1 MIYQTISEGTGA
13 LTWRSMLAILF
24 ACIIIQPGI
33 IYLYLV
39 SGTGLPFSTWLVILL
54 WSEIARFF
62 GHKLRREEL
71 FIIMVFESTAISSAW
86 LFVNPIRNSY
96 FKASPI
102 TKAFGFAE
110 MVPSWWAPS
119 FQEGRFVL
127 TTLLDSQW
135 IVPILVLILTGTL
148 GQLADIAM
156 GYFCYQLYVVTERLP
171 FPIAMASAQSILT
184 IAEREAERLRVLM
197 LATLGGV
204 FYGLLSHFLPFI
216 TGSSVFAVAPRG
228 TRDLSYLVEYFLK
241 ASSFGIDSTLTTFV
255 TGFIISL
262 PVLSVML
269 LASIGAYFFG
279 NHFLYEYGIWPEW
292 VPGMSVSTAWSR
304 SQLYFWV
311 SVGIGISLSAVFI
324 PLIMRPQILIEAL
337 KSLAKVKEKNGGT
350 ALWLLILLFLGA
362 TFGAVLL
369 VHILVPGFPLW
380 ILIAFSVGWSFF
392 ASFISANA
400 QGVGASSSFNIPYLR
415 ESIIYFSGYRG
426 VDIWFANYLTWTS
439 APAGSVPPPNIGLPL
454 ISTGGANIAT
464 SFKQADFLGV
474 RKEDYI
480 KALIL
485 VTALSWLM
493 SFFYTNLFVNI
504 ASIPSSAYP
513 YTVTGWPIEVME
525 RNRWIGWLWSGVL
538 FKPDVI
544 IYSFVI
550 GTIIAIV
557 SVFLK
562 IAYVPVSITMGIFGF
577 PPSIISQFIGG
588 LLGKFI
594 FEKIIGPNK
603 WRMYAPLIVIGINL
617 GDSIIYMIDS
627 AILLAIKSQWILPY

>member
-1 MIYQTISEGTGA
+1 
-13 LTWRSMLAILF
+13 F

-96 FKASPI
+96 FRASPI
-102 TKAFGFAE
+102 TKAFGFSE

-119 FQEGRFVL
+119 FQEGQFVL

-135 IVPILVLILTGTL
+135 IVPILVFILTGTL

-255 TGFIISL
+255 TGFIIPL

-324 PLIMRPQILIEAL
+324 PLIMRP
-337 KSLAKVKEKNGGT
+337 
-350 ALWLLILLFLGA
+350 
-362 TFGAVLL
+362 
-369 VHILVPGFPLW
+369 HILVPGFPLW

-525 RNRWIGWLWSGVL
+525 RNRWIGWLWSGIL

-594 FEKIIGPNK
+594 FEKIIGRNK